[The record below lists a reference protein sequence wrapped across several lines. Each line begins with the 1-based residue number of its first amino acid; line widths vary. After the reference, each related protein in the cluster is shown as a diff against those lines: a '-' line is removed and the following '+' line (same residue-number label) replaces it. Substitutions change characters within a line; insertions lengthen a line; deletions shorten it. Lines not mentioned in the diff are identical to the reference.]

1 MSSFDF
7 TSFGDAKIAV
17 VRPIDVRREQE
28 GVRHLN
34 QEEKGDDSSK
44 QHRRLRCWR
53 IVRVLRNNQFVDFVI
68 LRGDRGGSVVG
79 CCLQ

>member
-28 GVRHLN
+28 GVRQLN
-34 QEEKGDDSSK
+34 QEKGDDSSK
-44 QHRRLRCWR
+44 QHHDDGSFAL
-53 IVRVLRNNQFVDFVI
+53 LE
-68 LRGDRGGSVVG
+68 DRS
-79 CCLQ
+79 CSEK